1 MPLSLSI
8 KQLLFGGR
16 METNTKLLYAIQ
28 ISSENP
34 EYRVQTAFN
43 NAWLE
48 PLAKVNIFVGE
59 NNAGKS
65 RFLRSLFATMPV
77 IALKKEMAIK
87 AIVQDSRVLIHNIST
102 LMSNAKISN
111 YDKVHEFCEAL
122 ADVINSEDKKHHS
135 ARITELLHIA
145 RGLSEKCEKKDAF
158 GEVQFRDEAN
168 KHFFNPTTFNQELK
182 KLLSTFL
189 TKIMKVFET
198 HEINTYK
205 HIYIPTLRGLREI
218 STNDTYQ
225 TRTLDDYFGKLKSST
240 YQHSGMHL
248 VFTGLDLYNE
258 VRKLLLGNLQ
268 NRNKIAEFQ
277 TFLGESFFE
286 GKLITLLPHIDSK
299 VLYVK
304 IGDEAEQPIYKLG
317 DGLQSIIIMT
327 FQLFLHKDEF
337 ILLFI
342 EEPEIYLHP
351 ALQRKLI
358 EIFLLPEFAKAQ
370 IFFTTH
376 SNHFLDLTLDMNNI
390 SVFTFKKDFSNS
402 SIAGEKSL
410 PQEIE
415 PNFVIENVNNEDSQA
430 LELLGVNISSVLLS
444 NCTIWVEGITDRFYI
459 RHMLN
464 TYIQH
469 MKLNSYLEDL
479 HYSFVEYSGNN
490 ITHWSFLENPQI
502 QNGFRTINV
511 DRLCGKLMLITDRD
525 SDKKIPRHEKLQ
537 ERLGE
542 RFICLPCREIENILH
557 PEVITRVVEQYEK
570 TEQVKFK
577 KLLNE
582 KDYRDNLL
590 GNYLDEI
597 ISSPKH
603 KYASES
609 GTISDKVNFAKKAI
623 SHIHSLDDMTQDSID
638 MCKRIYDFIKKCN
651 TC

>member
-1 MPLSLSI
+1 
-8 KQLLFGGR
+8 
-16 METNTKLLYAIQ
+16 METSANMLYTIQ
-28 ISSENP
+28 IPSENS
-34 EYRVQTAFN
+34 EYRVQHAFIDN
-43 NAWLE
+43 WLE
-48 PLAKVNIFVGE
+48 PLTKVNIFVGE

-77 IALKKEMAIK
+77 IALKKEMEVK
-87 AIVQDSRVLIHNIST
+87 AMVQDSRALFHNINS
-102 LMSNAKISN
+102 LMSGARITN
-111 YDKVHEFCEAL
+111 YDRIHEFCEAL
-122 ADVINSEDKKHHS
+122 SDVVNFEDKKHDT
-135 ARITELLHIA
+135 ARVTELLRIVVE
-145 RGLSEKCEKKDAF
+145 LSEKCERKDAF
-158 GEVQFRDEAN
+158 GEVHYRDATTQ
-168 KHFFNPTTFNQELK
+168 HFFNPTTFNQELK

-189 TKIMKVFET
+189 NRTMKVFET
-198 HEINTYK
+198 YESNTYK
-205 HIYIPTLRGLREI
+205 HVYIPTLRGLREI
-218 STNDTYQ
+218 STNDIYRE
-225 TRTLDDYFGKLKSST
+225 RTFDDYFGKLKSST

-258 VRKLLLGNLQ
+258 VKKLLLGNLQ
-268 NRNKIAEFQ
+268 NRNKINEFQ
-277 TFLGESFFE
+277 TFLGKYFFE
-286 GKLITLLPHIDSK
+286 GKPVTLLPHIDSK

-327 FQLFLHKDEF
+327 FQLLLHKDAF

-402 SIAGEKSL
+402 SPSGENSL
-410 PQEIE
+410 PLEIE
-415 PNFVIENVNNEDSQA
+415 PNFIIENVNNEDSQA

-469 MKLNSYLEDL
+469 KNLNSYLEDL

-490 ITHWSFLENPQI
+490 ITHWSFLESPQI

-511 DRLCGKLMLITDRD
+511 DRVCGKLMLITDKD
-525 SDKKIPRHEKLQ
+525 SDKKMPRHEKLR

-542 RFICLPCREIENILH
+542 RFFCLPCREIENILH
-557 PEVITRVVEQYEK
+557 PKVITSVIEEYEG
-570 TEQVKFK
+570 TGQVQFK
-577 KLLNE
+577 KPINE
-582 KDYRDNLL
+582 KDYKDKFL
-590 GNYLDEI
+590 GKYLDSVI
-597 ISSPKH
+597 LNPNRTAS
-603 KYASES
+603 YASKS

-623 SHIHSLDDMTQDSID
+623 SHIHSLDDMTQDSIV
-638 MCKRIYDFIKKCN
+638 MCERIYEFIKKCN
-651 TC
+651 KC